1 MAHPKKESALVKTL
15 NSDDRKTKP
24 KVKATPKVTVET
36 QESKQARAGA
46 AAVLKTLNSDDRK
59 KPKVKA
65 TPKKRKVP
73 ESADSKQARAG
84 AAAVLKTL
92 NSDDRNRHHKSR

>member
-15 NSDDRKTKP
+15 NSDDRKKP
-24 KVKATPKVTVET
+24 KVKATPK
-36 QESKQARAGA
+36 
-46 AAVLKTLNSDDRK
+46 
-59 KPKVKA
+59 
-65 TPKKRKVP
+65 KVP

>member
-1 MAHPKKESALVKTL
+1 MAHTKKESALVKTL

-46 AAVLKTLNSDDRK
+46 AAVLKTLNSDDRTK
-59 KPKVKA
+59 HA
-65 TPKKRKVP
+65 
-73 ESADSKQARAG
+73 KQRTF
-84 AAAVLKTL
+84 K
-92 NSDDRNRHHKSR
+92 

>member
-1 MAHPKKESALVKTL
+1 MAHPKNKMSAESKALVSTL

-36 QESKQARAGA
+36 QESKQARADA
-46 AAVLKTLNSDDRK
+46 AAVL
-59 KPKVKA
+59 
-65 TPKKRKVP
+65 
-73 ESADSKQARAG
+73 Q
-84 AAAVLKTL
+84 TL

>member
-1 MAHPKKESALVKTL
+1 MAHPKNKMSAESKALV
-15 NSDDRKTKP
+15 S
-24 KVKATPKVTVET
+24 
-36 QESKQARAGA
+36 
-46 AAVLKTLNSDDRK
+46 TLNSDDRK

-65 TPKKRKVP
+65 TPKKVP

-92 NSDDRNRHHKSR
+92 NSDDRTKHAKQRTFK

>member
-1 MAHPKKESALVKTL
+1 MPHPKNKMSAESKALVSTL

-46 AAVLKTLNSDDRK
+46 AAVLKTLNSDDR
-59 KPKVKA
+59 
-65 TPKKRKVP
+65 
-73 ESADSKQARAG
+73 
-84 AAAVLKTL
+84 
-92 NSDDRNRHHKSR
+92 NRHHKSR

>member
-1 MAHPKKESALVKTL
+1 MAHDKNDSALV
-15 NSDDRKTKP
+15 R
-24 KVKATPKVTVET
+24 
-36 QESKQARAGA
+36 
-46 AAVLKTLNSDDRK
+46 TLNSDDRK

-92 NSDDRNRHHKSR
+92 NSDDRTKHAKQRTFK

>member
-36 QESKQARAGA
+36 QESKQARDASRA
-46 AAVLKTLNSDDRK
+46 LVNNLN
-59 KPKVKA
+59 
-65 TPKKRKVP
+65 
-73 ESADSKQARAG
+73 
-84 AAAVLKTL
+84 
-92 NSDDRNRHHKSR
+92 DDRNKHHKPR